1 MSPII
6 LLVPTM
12 RPASCRNWRRFLL
25 RCPTVVW
32 NFDIV
37 GLVDS
42 RAPSLSWNGNV
53 VVLRPVVAFEVDVEE
68 LVIYTNVNPPLTPYQ
83 GVRKRGDDYCTF
95 RHDLT
100 TAFYA
105 LLHGCCTKL

>member
-1 MSPII
+1 
-6 LLVPTM
+6 LYAGT
-12 RPASCRNWRRFLL
+12 
-25 RCPTVVW
+25 
-32 NFDIV
+32 
-37 GLVDS
+37 
-42 RAPSLSWNGNV
+42 PSLSGDGNV
-53 VVLRPVVAFEVDVEE
+53 IVLCAIVTFEIDAEG
-68 LVIYTNVNPPLTPYQ
+68 LVFGTNVNPPLTPYQ